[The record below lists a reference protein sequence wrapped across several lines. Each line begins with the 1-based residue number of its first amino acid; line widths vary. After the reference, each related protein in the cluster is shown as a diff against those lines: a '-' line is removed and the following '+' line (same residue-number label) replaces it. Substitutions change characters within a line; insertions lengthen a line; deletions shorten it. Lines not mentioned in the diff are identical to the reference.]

1 MIIDLLLMTTHPNV
15 HAKTDNNLFPYSM
28 TGVLEKLPLSG
39 YQHRHQCFHGS
50 HELVGFVIPVLF
62 HSLNCGNSVLPIQQT
77 SIEIFFRIL
86 QNCKSEFFTMEFY
99 GSAEFLGNK
108 GWNSVDMRSRIL
120 QKCTREFHG
129 SAKWNFTAHNSAK
142 FQHSNQITNLE
153 KECWKYFTVNSFV
166 IGSCKTHGRDS
177 TQFQEKSIPR
187 KFQQISVLH
196 IRHNSL
202 NSTHIQVSFC
212 SVETLTIPSRV
223 SA

>member
-39 YQHRHQCFHGS
+39 YQHRHQCFYGS

-77 SIEIFFRIL
+77 SMEIFFRIL

-129 SAKWNFTAHNSAK
+129 SAEWNFTAHNSAK
-142 FQHSNQITNLE
+142 FQHSNQITNL
-153 KECWKYFTVNSFV
+153 KKRMLKIFHSQFFCNRILQNPWKGFHTISREINS
-166 IGSCKTHGRDS
+166 K
-177 TQFQEKSIPR
+177 K
-187 KFQQISVLH
+187 ISAD
-196 IRHNSL
+196 
-202 NSTHIQVSFC
+202 FC
-212 SVETLTIPSRV
+212 SAYPV
-223 SA
+223 